1 VQGALTSGMRAGSGG
16 RELDEICVAREDG
29 VVGDEKMMLVAGEDG
44 KRRLYLPLGRR
55 KDIGKLEVLLA

>member
-1 VQGALTSGMRAGSGG
+1 MRLSIERCATS
-16 RELDEICVAREDG
+16 
-29 VVGDEKMMLVAGEDG
+29 EKMVLVAGEDG